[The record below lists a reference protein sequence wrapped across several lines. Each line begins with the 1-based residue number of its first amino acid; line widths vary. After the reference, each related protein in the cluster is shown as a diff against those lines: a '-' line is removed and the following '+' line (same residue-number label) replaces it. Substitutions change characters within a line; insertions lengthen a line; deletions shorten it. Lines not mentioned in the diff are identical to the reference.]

1 MPKMKTHSGMKKR
14 VTRTGSG
21 KLVHNQAGTTH
32 LNEHKSSKRKRRLAG
47 VEVLEGGDAK
57 KVAKLLGKYKGK

>member
-21 KLVHNQAGTTH
+21 KLVHKQAGTQH
-32 LNEHKSSKRKRRLAG
+32 LNSHMPTKRKRRLAG
-47 VEVLEGGDAK
+47 AKTLEGGDAK
-57 KVAKLLGKYKGK
+57 KAGKLLGKYKGK